1 MSETRLVGDTDPGGD
16 ARLTPYEIAFASAGF
31 ESGVFP
37 RLLAEMEE
45 RGVEAAAR
53 ERFAFLSVGGEAI
66 REMVPPEAPPEALE
80 QHRALLFHAFN
91 FWRFGRRVYLLDAPV
106 ARFLV
111 EAAPS
116 LTEWDFVL
124 PHPALYLQLPANLF
138 WASVTPD
145 ATPEPVDGFFVT
157 AATADDPL
165 GPAYQRLEVLMVLG
179 IRRDRAG
186 FSVIPFGTEVGSGIA
201 PVWAEASG
209 REGGRDFENVL
220 PGGEIAGLY
229 SILTTTEAIKLL
241 ARAFWYV
248 HAHPADVIPQ
258 MPPDGVPTERTE
270 EPPPPEI
277 AWHRVVL
284 GREGER
290 G

>member
-1 MSETRLVGDTDPGGD
+1 MSDTSAADDGGFGGD
-16 ARLTPYEIAFASAGF
+16 ARLTPYEIAFGDAGF
-31 ESGVFP
+31 EAGVFP
-37 RLLAEMEE
+37 RLRAEADE

-53 ERFAFLSVGGEAI
+53 ERFAFLSVAGEAL
-66 REMVPPEAPPEALE
+66 RELVPPDAPPEALE

-91 FWRFGRRVYLLDAPV
+91 FWRFGRRMYLLDAPV

-111 EAAPS
+111 EAAPM
-116 LTEWDFVL
+116 LAGWGFAL
-124 PHPALYLQLPANLF
+124 PYPSVYLQLPANLF
-138 WASVTPD
+138 WASVAPD

-157 AATADDPL
+157 ATVADDPL
-165 GPAYQRLEVLMVLG
+165 GPPYQRLEALMVLG
-179 IRRDRAG
+179 VRRDRAG

-201 PVWAEASG
+201 AVWAEASG
-209 REGGRDFENVL
+209 REGGSDFENVL

-229 SILTTTEAIKLL
+229 SILTTTEALKLL

-258 MPPDGVPTERTE
+258 MPPDHVGEQTK

-277 AWHRVVL
+277 AWYRVVL
-284 GREGER
+284 GG
-290 G
+290 